1 MNKNILSTLIFILL
15 ANIVYSQNDFATIN
29 IYRTKAFCIGCNVKI
44 LLNDVYMTQLE
55 NGGHLELKIFNTNGT
70 KLTVTDGKNYRDDIS
85 LNPRKGQ
92 TYYFNAQARTP
103 RALGFRLDQ
112 LQKPIKSK
120 KLKSDRFVS
129 MSDVGVLDN
138 NTSRKP
144 DTEWTQE
151 KLKEYWTAN
160 GSKDIEG
167 IYEKVGTTLE
177 YELAVLK
184 ENNEYKIIYLDGANG
199 TSWNEGDIKATLQKT
214 ATFGLFKANWFMLN
228 KSFNNDIIITFEN
241 ATMSFISETGRDKDI
256 YIKTYP
262 TYDETNN
269 STSSEWKSS
278 GTGFFI
284 DKKGYLVTNH
294 HVVEN
299 GKTFEISVT
308 KNGKT
313 SEYNAEIVSVDKQND
328 LAILKINDTDFL
340 PLSTL
345 SYNFDTK
352 TQDVG
357 SSVFALGYPLTQLM
371 GNEIKFT
378 DGKISSKSGFQGD
391 ITTYQIS
398 VPIQSGNSGG
408 PLFDEKGNLV
418 GITSSGINKKLDLAE
433 NANYAIKTSYL
444 KLLIDSIDE
453 KLELPN
459 SREMENL
466 SVTEQIKSI
475 SEYVVLIKVK

>member
-1 MNKNILSTLIFILL
+1 MRKILPILLIFCSITIF
-15 ANIVYSQNDFATIN
+15 AQNDFATVN
-29 IYRTKAFCIGCNVKI
+29 IYRTKAFIIGCNDCVKI
-44 LLNDVYMTQLE
+44 LLNDVYLTPID
-55 NGGHLELKIFNTNGT
+55 NGGKLELKIFNVNRNN
-70 KLTVTDGKNYRDDIS
+70 KLTITDGKTYREDVN
-85 LNPRKGQ
+85 LTARKGQ
-92 TYYFNAQARTP
+92 TFYFNAKARTP
-103 RALGFRLDQ
+103 RALGFILEQ
-112 LQKPIKSK
+112 LQKPIKAK
-120 KLKSDRFVS
+120 KLKTEHFIS

-138 NTSRKP
+138 NTTRKP
-144 DTEWTQE
+144 DTEWTEE
-151 KLKEYWTAN
+151 KLKEYWSEN
-160 GSKDIEG
+160 GAKDIEG

-184 ENNEYKIIYLDGANG
+184 ENNEYKVIYLDGAKG

-214 ATFGLFKANWFMLN
+214 AQFGLFKANWFMLN
-228 KSFNNDIIITFEN
+228 KSFNNDVIITFKN
-241 ATMSFISETGRDKDI
+241 ATMSFLSENGRDKDI

-269 STSSEWKSS
+269 TTKSEWKST

-294 HVVEN
+294 HVVDE
-299 GKTFEISVT
+299 GKTFEISIT

-313 SEYNAEIVSVDKQND
+313 IEYNAEIVSIDKQND
-328 LAILKINDTDFL
+328 LAILRINDAKFSAL
-340 PLSTL
+340 LNL
-345 SYNFDTK
+345 NYNFDTK

-357 SSVFALGYPLTQLM
+357 SSVFVLGYPLIQIM

-398 VPIQSGNSGG
+398 VPIQPGNSGG

-418 GITSSGINKKLDLAE
+418 GVTSSGVNRQLAD

-459 SREMENL
+459 SNGLENL
-466 SVTEQIKSI
+466 PVTEQIKII

>member
-1 MNKNILSTLIFILL
+1 MRKKLSILLIFCSLSIF
-15 ANIVYSQNDFATIN
+15 AQNDFATIN
-29 IYRTKAFCIGCNVKI
+29 IYRTKAFTIGCGDCVKV
-44 LLNDVYMTQLE
+44 LLNDVYLTPID
-55 NGGHLELKIFNTNGT
+55 NGGQLELKVFNIKPT
-70 KLTVTDGKNYRDDIS
+70 KLTITDGKTYREDIN
-85 LNPRKGQ
+85 LNLRKGQ
-92 TYYFNAQARTP
+92 LYYFRVKARTP
-103 RALGFRLDQ
+103 RALGFK
-112 LQKPIKSK
+112 LQQENKPITK
-120 KLKSDRFVS
+120 KLNSDRFIAL
-129 MSDVGVLDN
+129 SDVGILDN
-138 NTSRKP
+138 NISRKP
-144 DTEWTQE
+144 DTEWTE
-151 KLKEYWTAN
+151 KKLKEYWSEN
-160 GSKDIEG
+160 GSQNIEG

-199 TSWNEGDIKATLQKT
+199 TNWNEGDIKATLQKT

-294 HVVEN
+294 HVIEN

-313 SEYNAEIVSVDKQND
+313 SEYNAEIISVDKQND
-328 LAILKINDTDFL
+328 LAILKINDSDFL
-340 PLSTL
+340 PLSGL
-345 SYNFDTK
+345 NYNFDTK

-453 KLELPN
+453 KLELPK
-459 SREMENL
+459 SREMESL